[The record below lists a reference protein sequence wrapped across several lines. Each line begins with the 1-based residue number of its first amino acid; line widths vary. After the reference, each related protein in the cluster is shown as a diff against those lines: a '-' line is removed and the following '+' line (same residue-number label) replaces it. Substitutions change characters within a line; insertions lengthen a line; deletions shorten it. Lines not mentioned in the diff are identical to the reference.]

1 MVAFNSS
8 TQRGVA
14 VTAAILLSGGIT
26 SVLFGS
32 LFQYIGL
39 TWSIDPFYKHGLW
52 ILLLSIFLYGKF
64 LGSLKTATLFPFERA
79 NIRASVTA
87 FLTFALF
94 FVMGI
99 QTRLPWFGGVAFVA
113 WLLTLHFLFFELK
126 LWKAFSFP
134 LGYFLLAVPL
144 PYLSEF
150 SGLLQLKIAQISQS
164 VFSFFHFPLTQEGI
178 LLSFPKASFE
188 IAADC
193 TGIKSWLV
201 LLSLSIFFLYFL
213 PLSLW
218 AKTIVSFLILP
229 IAFISNLFRVFIL
242 LLFGFY
248 QGQEVAMRYWHN
260 FSGIVF
266 YVLACMLVLF
276 LLIGMKKYRA
286 SRSK

>member
-1 MVAFNSS
+1 MVTFNSS
-8 TQRGVA
+8 TQKGVW
-14 VTAAILLSGGIT
+14 VLIAALLSGGIT
-26 SVLFGS
+26 IILFGS
-32 LFQYIGL
+32 LFHYVWMSWQ
-39 TWSIDPFYKHGLW
+39 IDPFYKHGLW

-64 LGSLKTATLFPFERA
+64 LRSFKTFSFFPFERG
-79 NIRASVTA
+79 NIRAATTA
-87 FLTFALF
+87 FFTFIVF

-99 QTRLPWFGGVAFVA
+99 QTHLPWFGGVALLA

-134 LGYFLLAVPL
+134 LSYFLLAVPL

-150 SGLLQLKIAQISQS
+150 SGLLQLEISKLSQA
-164 VFSFFHFPLTQEGI
+164 VFSFFHFPLMQEGI
-178 LLSFPKASFE
+178 VLYFPNASFE

-213 PLSLW
+213 NLSFW
-218 AKTIVSFLILP
+218 AKTLVAFLILP
-229 IAFISNLFRVFIL
+229 IAFISNLVRIFVL

-248 QGQEVAMRYWHN
+248 QGQEVAMRYWHD

-266 YVLACMLVLF
+266 YVLACVLVLF
-276 LLIGMKKYRA
+276 LLLGMRRYRA
-286 SRSK
+286 SRAK